1 MTSRYRAALAAT
13 LISLATPTLAFA
25 HTGHGDA
32 HGFAHGFMH
41 PVGGLDHVLAMVAVG
56 LLAAT
61 LGGRA
66 LWLLP
71 ASFVAVMAAGGMLGI
86 AGINVPFVETGIALS
101 VIVFGLAVA
110 FRMPLPVL
118 AGMALVG
125 FFAVFHGFA
134 HGAEMP
140 PHTSS
145 LAYAGGFLL
154 ATALLHGVGIAV
166 GFGIGRLGGAFGP
179 RLARAG
185 GGVMTLAGLAILTKL
200 I

>member
-1 MTSRYRAALAAT
+1 MTSRYHAALAAT
-13 LISLATPTLAFA
+13 LLSIVTPTLAFA
-25 HTGHGDA
+25 HTGLGDA
-32 HGFAHGFMH
+32 HGFTQGFLH
-41 PVGGLDHVLAMVAVG
+41 PVGGLDHVLAMVTVG

-71 ASFVAVMAAGGMLGI
+71 ASFVAVMALGGALGSAGV
-86 AGINVPFVETGIALS
+86 NVPFVETGIALS
-101 VIVFGLAVA
+101 VVIFGLAVA
-110 FRMPLPVL
+110 FRTPLPVL

-125 FFAVFHGFA
+125 FFAIFHGWA

-140 PHTSS
+140 TNASG

-154 ATALLHGVGIAV
+154 ATALVHGVGIAV
-166 GFGIGRLGGAFGP
+166 GLGTGQLGGTFGA
-179 RLARAG
+179 RLAQAG
-185 GGVMTLAGLAILTKL
+185 GGAMTLAGLAILTKL